1 MKPSGTPAILGLAIL
16 CLVKASVQPS
26 LGAPKRTPPFAEVAV
41 VPLTVVPQPMPRA
54 SAQKDQDDLV
64 QRLAEKATVRAI
76 RSLLRRGIAEAVRA
90 ASPKDSSAEQLLV
103 TGTVRLPVPLPS
115 HLVGLSAQL
124 RRGRLAT
131 ANVAIRRADGT
142 TVARAGAMLDWSDVL
157 WTYGGRVQH
166 PRPQEAV
173 LEEAVQEVVRS
184 ARFAPV
190 VTAREQR
197 ADVRVGQ
204 LDCFVTLDPCGPGAD
219 TRADGQDPH
228 RRAQCT
234 AGGRARA
241 EPARRP
247 PRGEGRGT
255 RARRYAIARL
265 GR

>member
-131 ANVAIRRADGT
+131 VNVAIRRADGT

-173 LEEAVQEVVRS
+173 LEEAVQEVVDRAIKRLKQS
-184 ARFAPV
+184 GVEEAPEV
-190 VTAREQR
+190 DDPDDKPRVAIRGRRLALQPCREIGN
-197 ADVRVGQ
+197 DS
-204 LDCFVTLDPCGPGAD
+204 
-219 TRADGQDPH
+219 
-228 RRAQCT
+228 
-234 AGGRARA
+234 
-241 EPARRP
+241 
-247 PRGEGRGT
+247 GESW
-255 RARRYAIARL
+255 RYS
-265 GR
+265 